1 MRRARA
7 RDRAQRRGEG
17 SAGSQCSCRC
27 AQACSRRARCGGIGG
42 EARRSRGGRRR
53 RRGRC
58 GGSELQRSAPV
69 EAADDGG
76 PRGHSGAARWAQW
89 PWLGRSHGGGG
100 ARMRWGR
107 RERRGSEGRGRG
119 VVTEGESRVSGR
131 RNRGGG
137 GVATLSSP
145 VAGEGGAA
153 GTCPCSDPGRGN
165 REGEGTVERGGPGR
179 LGLGSAQLGQGPVG
193 GRGVPFL
200 VCFLFLFVLFSLY
213 LFIFFSVL
221 IHLKAFRHFIKM

>member
-1 MRRARA
+1 MALGGLVA
-7 RDRAQRRGEG
+7 
-17 SAGSQCSCRC
+17 AGASPELVKSGGV
-27 AQACSRRARCGGIGG
+27 ACW
-42 EARRSRGGRRR
+42 SRGGRRR

-58 GGSELQRSAPV
+58 GGSELQRGAPV

-76 PRGHSGAARWAQW
+76 PWGHSGAARWAQW
-89 PWLGRSHGGGG
+89 SWLGRSHGGGG

-137 GVATLSSP
+137 GVATLSP
-145 VAGEGGAA
+145 PRRRRGGPA

-165 REGEGTVERGGPGR
+165 REGEGTTEGGGLACWASW
-179 LGLGSAQLGQGPVG
+179 LGWAEAQVGQG
-193 GRGVPFL
+193 L
-200 VCFLFLFVLFSLY
+200 SLSLSHLF
-213 LFIFFSVL
+213 FF
-221 IHLKAFRHFIKM
+221 F